1 MLEIITLFIISIS
14 ILGLIYS
21 TLVLIIYLKEKKIW
35 NNGKCPNCGH
45 GWDGCGV
52 WFTNPRPRYNY
63 VCKNCLKSTGYLHF
77 EYDELEEYA

>member
-1 MLEIITLFIISIS
+1 MFELITLFIMSVS

-45 GWDGCGV
+45 RWYSCGV
-52 WFTNPRPRYNY
+52 WFTNSRPLFNY
-63 VCKNCLKSTGYLHF
+63 VCRNCHKSTGYLYF
-77 EYDELEEYA
+77 GYNELEEYA